1 MSSSFSLLKA
11 NTQQK
16 AAARKASSKVL
27 KVAVLEVDGF
37 VVGIV
42 GRGDVFGQGF
52 TLALELVG
60 ESVPITNRSNNFI
73 VQDVTKVRLFVNC

>member
-16 AAARKASSKVL
+16 AAAKKASSKVL
-27 KVAVLEVDGF
+27 KVALLEVAGH

-42 GRGDVFGQGF
+42 ARGDVFGQGF
-52 TLALELVG
+52 PLALEFLG
-60 ESVPITNRSNNFI
+60 ECIPVTNRSNNFI
-73 VQDVTKVRLFVNC
+73 VQDVSKVRLFVNC